1 MSEQKFTPGRV
12 VWRELMTT
20 DVKKAQAFYSELFGW
35 KFEPYFMGPGMNYEM
50 VKVGDKT
57 QGGLWQIEEGKPGP
71 SLWMSYVSVDD
82 VDAAAKWAVDNGGKI
97 AHGPSDIPNIGRFA
111 VVADFAGAMILP
123 FKSVQG
129 DPPPGAMPQ
138 KGEFCW
144 ETLSTTD
151 LERAES
157 FYEKVFGWKVMKNE
171 TGIPVFS
178 VDGTPQGM
186 VADLQKAEN
195 FPPNWMTYVVVDK
208 IETATEHATK
218 LGGNVLVPLIEIP
231 KIGRIGMIA
240 DPTGAPLGLYQPVMG

>member
-20 DVKKAQAFYSELFGW
+20 DVKRARAFYSELLGW
-35 KFEPYFMGPGMNYEM
+35 KYEAYNMGPGMNYEM

-57 QGGLWQIEEGKPGP
+57 IGGLWQLEPGNPGP
-71 SLWMSYVSVDD
+71 AVWMSYVSVDD
-82 VDAAAKWAVDNGGKI
+82 VDAVAKRAVENGGKI

-123 FKSVQG
+123 FKSLDG
-129 DPPPGAMPQ
+129 DPPMGMPAP
-138 KGEFCW
+138 GEFCW

-151 LERAES
+151 MARAES
-157 FYEKVFGWKVMKNE
+157 FYEKVFGWKVMKNMD
-171 TGIPVFS
+171 GIPVFS

-186 VADLQKAEN
+186 VGDLQKAEN

-208 IETATEHATK
+208 IETMTERATK
-218 LGGNVLVPLIEIP
+218 LGGSVLVPLIEIP
-231 KIGRIGMIA
+231 KVGRIGLIA
-240 DPTGAPLGLYQPVMG
+240 DPMGAPLGLYQGLMG